1 MLSVRKPKPEVKRPN
16 YAPTFAEVIKIL
28 NHISPYSRRFFL
40 ALWSTGARFS
50 EVERANVG
58 DVDLETKTIRFRR
71 KGGRYQVLGLNQ
83 VAVEAIREE
92 LESCGFPEA
101 SAPLFTNRLKRRIG
115 KIHEALERAC
125 RKAGVPY
132 ITHHSLRHSF
142 ARQLRKQRYSLQ
154 EIGKLLGHK
163 AGSSMTIMYADM
175 ADDEIVDS
183 GKAYLLLLKMCKKVK
198 SRQFSTSDGLLA
210 GKRQV

>member
-92 LESCGFPEA
+92 LESRGFPEA

-142 ARQLRKQRYSLQ
+142 AR
-154 EIGKLLGHK
+154 
-163 AGSSMTIMYADM
+163 
-175 ADDEIVDS
+175 
-183 GKAYLLLLKMCKKVK
+183 
-198 SRQFSTSDGLLA
+198 
-210 GKRQV
+210 